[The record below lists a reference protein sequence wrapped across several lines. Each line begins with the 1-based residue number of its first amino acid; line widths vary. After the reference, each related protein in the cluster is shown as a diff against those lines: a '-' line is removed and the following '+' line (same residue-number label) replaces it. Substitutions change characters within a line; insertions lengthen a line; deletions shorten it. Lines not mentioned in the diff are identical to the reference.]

1 MKRALASLASIVTMA
16 SVVLGSGSSPCS
28 YLDTKK
34 WQNID
39 YGPYRRIKSRT
50 KQWEGHDQKALPIR
64 RKHNKAAK
72 QARKIQR
79 RRVHL

>member
-1 MKRALASLASIVTMA
+1 MKRALASLTGIAAMA
-16 SVVLGSGSSPCS
+16 SVVLGSGSSPYS
-28 YLDTKK
+28 YLDTK

-50 KQWEGHDQKALPIR
+50 KQWEGHSQKILAIR
-64 RKHNKAAK
+64 RKRNKAAK

-79 RRVHL
+79 RRIR